1 MLTVQNRAA
10 RCKKRRFD
18 TECKKNNNKKKRR
31 FKSVILC
38 YQTMQVLL
46 MGEHF
51 CASAVWNRKKKSARK
66 LVDAITCDK
75 VKGKSRVRPAILFKA
90 AVAISLGARQTA
102 AIPVP
107 MRIALSPS
115 SSPLGSRQ
123 MSRSAD
129 SPRENRCASPP
140 PDNGGDKRLL
150 KRPKGEM
157 RVRNNIYARLD
168 GLCHQSI
175 NRLFFQQL
183 LS

>member
-1 MLTVQNRAA
+1 METFQSVGSSKQSSQVQEKTFWYGVQKKKKEDSKVEFFVIR
-10 RCKKRRFD
+10 RCKFYWWVSIFVHLPCGI
-18 TECKKNNNKKKRR
+18 E
-31 FKSVILC
+31 
-38 YQTMQVLL
+38 
-46 MGEHF
+46 
-51 CASAVWNRKKKSARK
+51 KKSARK
-66 LVDAITCDK
+66 LVNAITCDK
-75 VKGKSRVRPAILFKA
+75 VKGKSCVRPAILFKA

-123 MSRSAD
+123 MSRSAN
-129 SPRENRCASPP
+129 SPRENRCASP
-140 PDNGGDKRLL
+140 DNDGDKRLL

-157 RVRNNIYARLD
+157 RVRNNIYTRLD